1 MESIKYIINKPIQV
15 SNKTLFLHTNFTV
28 GNEISREEVLEKLM
42 YKRNNQVE
50 SIHSHCLDL
59 FNVEML
65 KFVSDIF
72 VVKAIH
78 IPIDN
83 RDGNY
88 GYISLKKLL
97 SYNNHY
103 TPKQV
108 RREHNVHKMLLADRF
123 DFISTLNTSIKDVN
137 KELEYINRYF
147 NNINKKDKTSDNKI
161 LEDEVLSNELSDEWC
176 SVDHIIANALSV
188 K

>member
-1 MESIKYIINKPIQV
+1 MTSIINKPTQV

-59 FNVEML
+59 FNIEML

-72 VVKAIH
+72 VVKVIH
-78 IPIDN
+78 TPMDN
-83 RDGNY
+83 RDDVY
-88 GYISLKKLL
+88 GYISLKELL
-97 SYNNHY
+97 SYNNFY
-103 TPKQV
+103 THKEI
-108 RREHNVHKMLLADRF
+108 RKEHNVHKMLLADSL
-123 DFISTLNTSIKDVN
+123 DFKSYLNIDIKDDT

-147 NNINKKDKTSDNKI
+147 NSINKKDKTSDNKS
-161 LEDEVLSNELSDEWC
+161 LQDEVMSQEMSDEWC
-176 SVDHIIANALSV
+176 SVDHIITNALSG
-188 K
+188 KKR